1 MIDLLFTV
9 EIMAAAAPIK
19 TQEELA
25 RQLWALGDIV
35 RLQILDLLPITPDC
49 KHVSNVSQLAEKLN
63 LSQPTVSHHLRVLR
77 QAGIVEYRKMCRD
90 VYYWKNSDEAHA
102 LAESLRRVLVEDGE
116 LPSEGG
122 Q

>member
-1 MIDLLFTV
+1 
-9 EIMAAAAPIK
+9 MAAAAPIK

-63 LSQPTVSHHLRVLR
+63 LSQPTISHHLRVLR

-102 LAESLRRVLVEDGE
+102 LAESLRRVLVEDSE
-116 LPSEGG
+116 LPSEGEK
-122 Q
+122 

>member
-1 MIDLLFTV
+1 
-9 EIMAAAAPIK
+9 MAAGPIIK

-25 RQLWALGDIV
+25 RQLWAVGDIV
-35 RLQILDLLPITPDC
+35 RLQVLDLLPIGADC
-49 KHVSNVSQLAEKLN
+49 KHGNNVSQLADKLN

-90 VYYWKNSDEAHA
+90 VYYWKNADEAHA
-102 LAESLRRVLVEDGE
+102 LVESLRRVLIEDGE
-116 LPSEGG
+116 QVAPARHDSTG